1 MSWDIDLFSLLV
13 LLGACQGLI
22 LSFIL
27 FFSKKE
33 DSPGKNYLGFFILI
47 LTYNGFETFNWSSGL
62 NDSTLLFGLLPFVLI
77 FGLGPALYLYV
88 YKLTHTK
95 EKLPKSVFWHFTP
108 IFIQLFIRIG
118 LLTSLVLW
126 MNNIEFFSLSPAEL
140 ENWYAKLSEPVSVV
154 AFWIYLLIS
163 CNLFLNFKKENQ
175 ANGSPV
181 SILEKRAITKSLA
194 YFLSAIIILAI
205 LWALTIFFPRW
216 IIAGD
221 NQYYFIEIFLVVLVY
236 WVAFSGYRRVRFIYV
251 ESPRSIP
258 VIQSRLSNHEMRR
271 IAQLIQNAMEFDR
284 LFLDAE
290 LTVGKLAVHLNMN
303 PKDISC
309 VLNQQLQKGFNDFVN
324 EYRVLEVKA
333 QLLNPQK
340 KHLTIA
346 GIALDAG
353 FNSQATFGR
362 AFKSITGMSPKV
374 FLSLRT
380 RKYA

>member
-13 LLGACQGLI
+13 LLGASQGLI

-95 EKLPKSVFWHFTP
+95 EKLPKSVFWHFIP

-271 IAQLIQNAMEFDR
+271 IAQLIQNTMEFDR

>member
-13 LLGACQGLI
+13 LFGACQGLI

-47 LTYNGFETFNWSSGL
+47 LSYNGFETFNWSSGL
-62 NDSTLLFGLLPFVLI
+62 NDSTLLFGLFPFVLI

-154 AFWIYLLIS
+154 AFWIYLLLS

-205 LWALTIFFPRW
+205 LWALTIFFPHW

-271 IAQLIQNAMEFDR
+271 IAQLIQNTMEFDR

-309 VLNQQLQKGFNDFVN
+309 VLNQHLQKGFNDFVN
-324 EYRVLEVKA
+324 EYRVLEVKT